1 MKRKYREVR
10 DAKRRPVEQV
20 DDEEEAI
27 EARDWYDEW
36 VALVQQDETTNN
48 QRSQE

>member
-1 MKRKYREVR
+1 MR
-10 DAKRRPVEQV
+10 AKRRLVEQV

-27 EARDWYDEW
+27 EARDWHEEW
-36 VALVQQDETTNN
+36 VALVQQDETTSN